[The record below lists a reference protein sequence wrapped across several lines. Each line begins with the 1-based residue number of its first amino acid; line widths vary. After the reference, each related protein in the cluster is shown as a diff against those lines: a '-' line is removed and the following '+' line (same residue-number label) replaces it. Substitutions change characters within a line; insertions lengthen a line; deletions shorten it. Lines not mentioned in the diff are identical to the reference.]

1 MSTIFTF
8 LPPRAVERKKARL
21 DFRKRKSVFRTR
33 IFARQQFFF
42 LAYFYRDNSLSFNE
56 RALDG
61 FCQTHAQI
69 IGLIIEFMQREFV
82 DQDIDVVL
90 LVLFQIDPVTQI
102 FHLTVETYF
111 LKTFS

>member
-1 MSTIFTF
+1 
-8 LPPRAVERKKARL
+8 
-21 DFRKRKSVFRTR
+21 
-33 IFARQQFFF
+33 
-42 LAYFYRDNSLSFNE
+42 
-56 RALDG
+56 
-61 FCQTHAQI
+61 
-69 IGLIIEFMQREFV
+69 MQREFV